1 MTGHPEQTFRA
12 APLPL
17 RRLVAT
23 RYVTALREGG
33 SVPALVEAQDEQ
45 GGPPPAL
52 FVAKFRAAA
61 QGGLA
66 LAAELIAGEIAR
78 AGGLRIPELAF
89 IEIDAALGRSEPH
102 QEIQEL
108 LVRSAGTNL
117 AMGYLAG
124 ALGYDV
130 AARRPVDGQLASRIV
145 ALDLFVTNVDRTAR
159 NPNMLWQGDQLW
171 LIDNGASFIWHH
183 GWDGQSPESELL
195 ASAERPF
202 ARARDHVLLPLADR
216 LPQAAEWLAAAVDDA
231 RLAAIVATVP
241 DSWLA
246 EAGPSLRPAYLT
258 WLRARRAALPRI
270 LGEAERVRTAAV

>member
-1 MTGHPEQTFRA
+1 MPAQPEQTTTP

-17 RRLVAT
+17 RHLVAT

-33 SVPALVEAQDEQ
+33 SVPAVVEAQTEE
-45 GGPPPAL
+45 L

-61 QGGLA
+61 QGGLT

-78 AGGLRIPELAF
+78 AAGLPIPELAF
-89 IEIDAALGRSEPH
+89 IDVDVALGRSEPH

-108 LVRSAGTNL
+108 LIRSAGTNL
-117 AMGYLAG
+117 AMGYLVG

-145 ALDLFVTNVDRTAR
+145 ALDLYVANVDRTAR
-159 NPNMLWQGDQLW
+159 NPNMLWQGDDLW
-171 LIDNGASFIWHH
+171 LIDHGASLIWHH
-183 GWDGQSPESELL
+183 GWDGQATDAEVV

-216 LPQAAEWLAAAVDDA
+216 LADAAAWLAAAVDDA
-231 RLAAIVATVP
+231 RLGAIVATVP
-241 DSWLA
+241 DAWLA
-246 EAGPSLRPAYLT
+246 DAAPSLRAAYLT
-258 WLRARRAALPRI
+258 WLKARRAALPRI
-270 LGEAERVRTAAV
+270 LDEAERVRPARV

>member
-1 MTGHPEQTFRA
+1 MSL
-12 APLPL
+12 LPL

-33 SVPALVEAQDEQ
+33 SVPALVEAQELD
-45 GGPPPAL
+45 PPAARRGAEPAL
-52 FVAKFRAAA
+52 FVAKFQAAA
-61 QGGLA
+61 QGGLT

-78 AGGLRIPELAF
+78 AAELPIPELAF

-130 AARRPVDGQLASRIV
+130 AARRPVDGQLAARIV
-145 ALDLFVTNVDRTAR
+145 ALDLYVSNVDRTAR
-159 NPNMLWQGDQLW
+159 NPNLLWQGDDLW
-171 LIDNGASFIWHH
+171 LIDNGASLIWAH
-183 GWDGQSPESELL
+183 GWDGRSTEAELI

-202 ARARDHVLLPLADR
+202 ARAKDHVLLPLADG
-216 LPQAAEWLAAAVDDA
+216 LPQAAAWLAAALDDSH
-231 RLAAIVATVP
+231 LAAIVATVP
-241 DSWLA
+241 DGWLA

-270 LGEAERVRTAAV
+270 LDEAERVRPPRV

>member
-1 MTGHPEQTFRA
+1 MSA
-12 APLPL
+12 LPL

-33 SVPALVEAQDEQ
+33 SVPALVEAQEAGQ
-45 GGPPPAL
+45 PGGAEPAL

-89 IEIDAALGRSEPH
+89 IQVDAALGRSEPH

-130 AARRPVDGQLASRIV
+130 AARRPVDGRLASRIV
-145 ALDLFVTNVDRTAR
+145 ALDLFVSNVDRTAR
-159 NPNMLWQGDQLW
+159 NPNMLWQGEELW
-171 LIDNGASFIWHH
+171 LIDNGASLIWHH
-183 GWDGQSPESELL
+183 GWDGQGTEADLL

-216 LPQAAEWLAAAVDDA
+216 LPEAAAWLADAVDDA
-231 RLAAIVATVP
+231 RLAAIVETVP
-241 DSWLA
+241 DGWLEDA
-246 EAGPSLRPAYLT
+246 APSLRPAYLT
-258 WLRARRAALPRI
+258 WLRARRTALPHI
-270 LGEAERVRTAAV
+270 LQEAERVRPPRV

>member
-1 MTGHPEQTFRA
+1 MSAPPEQPPTP

-17 RRLVAT
+17 RHLVAT

-33 SVPALVEAQDEQ
+33 SVPALVEAQTQE
-45 GGPPPAL
+45 L

-61 QGGLA
+61 QGGLT

-78 AGGLRIPELAF
+78 AAGLPIPELAF
-89 IEIDAALGRSEPH
+89 IEIDDALGRSEPH

-130 AARRPVDGQLASRIV
+130 AARRPVDGRLASRIV
-145 ALDLFVTNVDRTAR
+145 ALDLYVANVDRTAR
-159 NPNMLWQGDQLW
+159 NPNMLWQGDNLW
-171 LIDNGASFIWHH
+171 LIDNGASLIWHH
-183 GWDGQSPESELL
+183 GWDGTATEADLI
-195 ASAERPF
+195 ASGERPF
-202 ARARDHVLLPLADR
+202 ARARDHVLLPVADQ
-216 LPQAAEWLAAAVDDA
+216 LPDAARWLAAALDDA

-241 DSWLA
+241 DGWLA
-246 EAGPSLRPAYLT
+246 DAAPSLRGAYVT
-258 WLRARRAALPRI
+258 WLKARRAALPRI
-270 LGEAERVRTAAV
+270 LEEAERVRPPRV